1 MPYIVRDS
9 NGKIVR
15 ATVQT
20 LHGAEM
26 VPYNHPELNEFLF
39 ANGEDPRKIEETLGE
54 LRRTDGEMAR
64 AVEDVVMALLKK
76 NVLKM
81 TDLPKPVQD
90 RMAMRVKL
98 RMSIQEAFDQASERH
113 NSSFSFDAPST
124 ADSKPADSK
133 DEPVHEEEKSFL
145 D

>member
-9 NGKIVR
+9 SGKITR
-15 ATVQT
+15 ATVQA

-26 VPYNHPELNEFLF
+26 VPYNHPELVTFLEK
-39 ANGEDPRKIEETLGE
+39 NGQDPRKIEDTLTE

-90 RMAMRVKL
+90 RMAARVKL
-98 RMSIQEAFDQASERH
+98 RMIIQEAFDQASDQSSSDQFAASASAPH
-113 NSSFSFDAPST
+113 NSFD
-124 ADSKPADSK
+124 D
-133 DEPVHEEEKSFL
+133 
-145 D
+145 

>member
-1 MPYIVRDS
+1 MPYILRDS
-9 NGKIVR
+9 SGKICR
-15 ATVQT
+15 ATVQP

-26 VPYNHPELNEFLF
+26 VPYNHAELEAFLQK
-39 ANGEDPRKIEETLGE
+39 NGQDPRKIDETLTE

-90 RMAMRVKL
+90 RMALRVKL
-98 RMSIQEAFDQASERH
+98 RMTIQEAFDTASDRH
-113 NSSFSFDAPST
+113 SSANFAASANAQIS
-124 ADSKPADSK
+124 
-133 DEPVHEEEKSFL
+133 E
-145 D
+145 

>member
-9 NGKIVR
+9 SGNVTR
-15 ATVQT
+15 ATVQA

-26 VPYNHPELNEFLF
+26 VPYNHPDLVAFLEK
-39 ANGEDPRKIEETLGE
+39 NGQDPQKIEDTLAE

-90 RMAMRVKL
+90 RMAARVKL
-98 RMSIQEAFDQASERH
+98 RMTIQEAFDQASEH
-113 NSSFSFDAPST
+113 NSSSQFAASASAPHHSFD
-124 ADSKPADSK
+124 D
-133 DEPVHEEEKSFL
+133 
-145 D
+145 